1 MRILRHNQQKS
12 GSHDTVKL
20 TRWGVFDGSQNTGFI
35 KFELGNE
42 ARASFLGPF
51 GQKGEL
57 KALRHP
63 RCKKSDRERSRI
75 NSFLPVSKAKRKTRK
90 ERDVSPE
97 KTQKRAKKTKVVQ
110 TKVEF

>member
-63 RCKKSDRERSRI
+63 RCKKRVIESDRVSI
-75 NSFLPVSKAKRKTRK
+75 LFFLFQKQRGKRERK
-90 ERDVSPE
+90 EMFR
-97 KTQKRAKKTKVVQ
+97 QKKLKKELKKQ
-110 TKVEF
+110 R